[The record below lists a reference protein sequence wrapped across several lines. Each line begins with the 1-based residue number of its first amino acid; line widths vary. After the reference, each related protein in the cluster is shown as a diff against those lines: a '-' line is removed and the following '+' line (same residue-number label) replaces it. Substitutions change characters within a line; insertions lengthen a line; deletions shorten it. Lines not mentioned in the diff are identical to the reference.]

1 MKDSPI
7 LVTGSHRSGTTF
19 TGKVLS
25 LDKSIGL
32 IYEPFNKINFY
43 GINRFNT
50 QEWYQYV
57 DNTNGN
63 EHYSNFKETLNYNFS
78 IDVDELKKRPLV
90 KSMHLIKAFVEAQEH
105 RFFHKR
111 PLVKDPIALF
121 SAPWLAQNFGMR
133 VVLLIRHPAAFVSS
147 VKGLNWSHD
156 FNNFIYQPL
165 LMNSHYLEPFREEIE
180 DFATKE
186 RPIIEQASLLWR
198 IFYSTVRHYQEEFP
212 EWIYLKHE
220 VLSRD
225 PVNEFKKLYERL
237 NLNFTE
243 NIQEEIL
250 HLTCDNHF
258 KDPIA
263 FDPSRLRR
271 DSKKNVSLWKS
282 RLSKEEILFIKNNVN
297 EVSRHFYTEDE
308 W

>member
-1 MKDSPI
+1 MNNSPI

-25 LDKSIGL
+25 LDKNVGL
-32 IYEPFNKINFY
+32 IYEPFNRNRFN
-43 GINRFNT
+43 GIIRFNT
-50 QEWYQYV
+50 QEWYQYI
-57 DNTNGN
+57 DTSNSN
-63 EHYSNFKETLNYNFS
+63 EYFSNFKEALNYNFS
-78 IDVDELKKRPLV
+78 VDVDELKKGPFV
-90 KSMHLIKAFVEAQEH
+90 KSLHLLKAYLVAQEYK
-105 RFFHKR
+105 FFHKR

-121 SAPWLAQNFGMR
+121 SAPWLAESFGMR

-147 VKGLNWSHD
+147 LKGLNWTYD
-156 FNNFIYQPL
+156 FNNFVRQPL
-165 LMNSHYLEPFREEIE
+165 LMNSHNLEPFREEIE
-180 DFATKE
+180 DFAVNE

-250 HLTCDNHF
+250 HLTCDNQF
-258 KDPIA
+258 TDPIA
-263 FDPSRLRR
+263 FDPSRLKR
-271 DSKKNVSLWKS
+271 DSKKNVYLWKS
-282 RLSKEEILFIKNNVN
+282 RLSKDEILFIKSNVN
-297 EVSRHFYTEDE
+297 DVSKHLYTEEE

>member
-25 LDKSIGL
+25 LDKNLGL
-32 IYEPFNKINFY
+32 IYEPFNKNRFN
-43 GINRFNT
+43 GIIRFNT
-50 QEWYQYV
+50 QEWYQYI
-57 DNTNGN
+57 DSSNSK
-63 EHYSNFKETLNYNFS
+63 EYSSNFRETLNYNFS
-78 IDVDELKKRPLV
+78 VDVDDLKKKPLV
-90 KSMHLIKAFVEAQEH
+90 KSLRLFKAFLVAQEH
-105 RFFHKR
+105 RYFHKR

-121 SAPWLAQNFGMR
+121 SAPWLAKTFNMR

-147 VKGLNWSHD
+147 LKGLNWTYD
-156 FNNFIYQPL
+156 FSNFTRQPL

-180 DFATKE
+180 GFMANE

-198 IFYSTVRHYQEEFP
+198 IFYSTVRQYQEEFP
-212 EWIYLKHE
+212 DWIYLKHE

-243 NIQEEIL
+243 DIQKEIL
-250 HLTCDNHF
+250 NLTCDNQF

-271 DSKKNVSLWKS
+271 DSKKNISLWKS
-282 RLSKEEILFIKNNVN
+282 RLNKEEILFIKNNVHD
-297 EVSRHFYTEDE
+297 VSKHFYAEDE